1 MKKEKYVD
9 FMSKT
14 PLINELTTKLCAN
27 ELYAKALAKVLIDKG
42 IISGTE
48 LQEACSYINRKFIE
62 QTLGELDESNVP
74 DFVDFS
80 NDD

>member
-1 MKKEKYVD
+1 MKKEKYID

-14 PLINELTTKLCAN
+14 PLIDELTTKISVN
-27 ELYAKALAKVLIDKG
+27 ELYARALAKVLIDKG
-42 IISGTE
+42 LIDGIE
-48 LQEACSYINRKFIE
+48 LHKACSYINRKFVE
-62 QTLGELDESNVP
+62 QSLEGFDESNVP

>member
-1 MKKEKYVD
+1 LKRQKYID

-14 PLINELTTKLCAN
+14 PIIDEITTKICAN
-27 ELYAKALAKVLIDKG
+27 ELYARAIAKVLIDKG
-42 IISGTE
+42 IIVGTE
-48 LQEACSYINRKFIE
+48 LQEACSYINRRFVE
-62 QTLGELDESNVP
+62 QTLDELDESNVP